1 MTYSRVTIQLLMK
14 CQRLIQQEFSTRI
27 KLDDEQIVTMILA
40 YAAQTSSEELKTC
53 ASAVSRQF
61 LIDQNTQ
68 PQLEK
73 SQTTARVYRGQ
84 VIEDSKPATS
94 NEAKPS
100 AQMKTIIYR
109 GQKVQVAR

>member
-1 MTYSRVTIQLLMK
+1 MTHSRTTIQLLMQ
-14 CQRLIQQEFSTRI
+14 CQRLIQQEFATRI

-61 LIDQNTQ
+61 LVDQNTQ
-68 PQLEK
+68 PQVEK
-73 SQTTARVYRGQ
+73 SQSTARVYRGQ
-84 VIEDSKPATS
+84 VVEDSRPVTN
-94 NEAKPS
+94 NETKPS
-100 AQMKTIIYR
+100 SQTKTIIYR